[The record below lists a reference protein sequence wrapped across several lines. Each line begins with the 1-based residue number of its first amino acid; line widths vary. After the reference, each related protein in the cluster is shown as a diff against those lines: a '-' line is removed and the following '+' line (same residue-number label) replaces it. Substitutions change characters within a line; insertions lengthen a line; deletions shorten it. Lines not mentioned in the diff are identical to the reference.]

1 MVIASCPYKLI
12 DEPTMQ
18 AIHIAGFWK
27 KGLPPVAGGM
37 LDQTVSIT
45 QACRF
50 IWDEQQQWK
59 DHKGL
64 IDLGDD

>member
-1 MVIASCPYKLI
+1 MAITSCPYDLI

-18 AIHIAGFWK
+18 AIRIAGFWK
-27 KGLPPVAGGM
+27 KGLPPVAGGT

-50 IWDEQQQWK
+50 IWDEQQQWRNN
-59 DHKGL
+59 KGM
-64 IDLGDD
+64 IDLDGD